1 VTWEK
6 KIPQKRLI
14 RAKRKKTK
22 KKNQKVPKGYFGSK
36 REKEKE
42 KKTKKRSI
50 EPAIGVPRCAHRVPT
65 TDRAGPGRAGQGTGP
80 VPTWGYPF
88 FSVSRL
94 SLLSARWC
102 CCIIRAD
109 ESGRMIYIKT
119 EGKEKEN
126 EELKSIQS
134 EYKKSFRVFHHQQH

>member
-1 VTWEK
+1 MDPRPNKKGGFRRYQSDLGKEK
-6 KIPQKRLI
+6 FHKRGLLGLKEKRQKKKEKPKSAQKKFWLE
-14 RAKRKKTK
+14 KRKR
-22 KKNQKVPKGYFGSK
+22 K
-36 REKEKE
+36 RKEDQ
-42 KKTKKRSI
+42 KRSI

-65 TDRAGPGRAGQGTGP
+65 TDRTGPGRAGQGTGP

-119 EGKEKEN
+119 EGKEKR
-126 EELKSIQS
+126 K
-134 EYKKSFRVFHHQQH
+134 RRA

>member
-1 VTWEK
+1 MDPRPNKKGGFRRYQSDLGKEK
-6 KIPQKRLI
+6 FHKRGLLGLKEKRQK
-14 RAKRKKTK
+14 K
-22 KKNQKVPKGYFGSK
+22 KKNQKVPKRNFGSK

-65 TDRAGPGRAGQGTGP
+65 TDRAGPGRTGQGTGP

-119 EGKEKEN
+119 EGKEKR
-126 EELKSIQS
+126 K
-134 EYKKSFRVFHHQQH
+134 RRA

>member
-1 VTWEK
+1 MDPRENVKGGFRRYQSDLGKEK
-6 KIPQKRLI
+6 FPQKRLI

-50 EPAIGVPRCAHRVPT
+50 EPAIGVPRCVHRVPT
-65 TDRAGPGRAGQGTGP
+65 TDRAGSGRTGQGTRP

-119 EGKEKEN
+119 EGKEKR
-126 EELKSIQS
+126 K
-134 EYKKSFRVFHHQQH
+134 RRA